1 MPSAQSVDF
10 ITIRFGI
17 VIISNSLWLLD
28 NLAKKTSIRFAFEV
42 LVSLR
47 LKIFTSPAILRD
59 YKN

>member
-1 MPSAQSVDF
+1 MPSAQSVDL

-17 VIISNSLWLLD
+17 GIISNSLWLLE